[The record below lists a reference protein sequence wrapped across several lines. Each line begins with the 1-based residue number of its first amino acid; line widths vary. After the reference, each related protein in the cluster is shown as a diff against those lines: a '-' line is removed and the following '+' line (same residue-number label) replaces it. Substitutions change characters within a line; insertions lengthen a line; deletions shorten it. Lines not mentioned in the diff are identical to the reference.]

1 MPVLIKMD
9 VIDSQTCMMTPAK
22 DWNDSQNWQKRF
34 LIIIA
39 LFTLTFLLLSKKIAI
54 VQVTDQV
61 HSLGTTMFIMP
72 GIKAKSQSNKLTTC
86 SIRKQA
92 NNISNRRWEGHQ
104 RHLSEIAETMIMLLS
119 LTSYTDKLNLA
130 RTENNLWLWIT
141 NNLRR
146 SSSSLRQQ

>member
-1 MPVLIKMD
+1 MMPVLIKMD

-72 GIKAKSQSNKLTTC
+72 GIKAKSQSNK
-86 SIRKQA
+86 
-92 NNISNRRWEGHQ
+92 
-104 RHLSEIAETMIMLLS
+104 
-119 LTSYTDKLNLA
+119 
-130 RTENNLWLWIT
+130 
-141 NNLRR
+141 
-146 SSSSLRQQ
+146 